1 MDNKWLDDARVENVI
16 AADLLDIIG
25 DRFVLVRTVAGYT
38 FEVRDGRQYDCQTA
52 IADVTWPADAQPA
65 QPNPTGTCPSVLGIG
80 RWWRWGGFRRR
91 VWLCES

>member
-52 IADVTWPADAQPA
+52 IADVTWPADAPPDKSQWDLA
-65 QPNPTGTCPSVLGIG
+65 ERVGYRKMVEVGWVQETGLAV
-80 RWWRWGGFRRR
+80 
-91 VWLCES
+91 